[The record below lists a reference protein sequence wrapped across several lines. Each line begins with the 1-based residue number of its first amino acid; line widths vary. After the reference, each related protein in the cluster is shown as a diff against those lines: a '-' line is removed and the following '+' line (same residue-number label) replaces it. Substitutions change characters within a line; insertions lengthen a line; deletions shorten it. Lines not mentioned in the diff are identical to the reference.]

1 MRYLVFV
8 LFFGSFYSCNYYEK
22 KKLNSNTILMDE
34 LKTFNWNEV
43 DRYPNFENCTDS
55 INFQDNKN
63 CFEHTITTHIS
74 KYFSTQ
80 NIIVTQT
87 VSDTI
92 LIDLLVSKNGEIKI
106 FQTQTHELTKQQI
119 PELDSILKS
128 SLEGLPKLYPA
139 IKRSQQVQTV
149 FQLPIILRVD

>member
-1 MRYLVFV
+1 
-8 LFFGSFYSCNYYEK
+8 
-22 KKLNSNTILMDE
+22 
-34 LKTFNWNEV
+34 
-43 DRYPNFENCTDS
+43 
-55 INFQDNKN
+55 
-63 CFEHTITTHIS
+63 
-74 KYFSTQ
+74 
-80 NIIVTQT
+80 
-87 VSDTI
+87 
-92 LIDLLVSKNGEIKI
+92 LVSKNGEIKI